1 MSLSKR
7 GRAQVWYISTM
18 VNGRQVRIST
28 RTTNKKLAQ
37 RIHDKV
43 VGQIAEGKWFEGL
56 SGKHKTFKEMMDRY
70 MSEYSI
76 PKKASSERDLSSLSH
91 LLPFFGN
98 RKIPE
103 ITPKLVYEYKNKRR
117 SEEAS
122 PCTINRELALMK
134 HAFNLAI
141 REWEWTTTNPV
152 IRVSM
157 EKEPPSRDRWLT
169 WEEEEALLSVSPQ
182 WLKEIIVFA
191 VETGCRREEILSLA
205 WKDVD
210 IFKKV
215 VTIFA
220 KKTGDRRT
228 IPLTARA
235 FEIFVSKEKA
245 RTKRGSIKR
254 EEFVFPHPGRQKV
267 NFHTLRWAFEKA
279 LEKAEIEGFRFHDLR
294 HTFAS
299 RLAQQ
304 GVDPYTIQKLMGHK
318 TFTTTQRYAHHYS
331 ESLRSGIKALEDYR
345 AERSEKLAQ
354 IQHTWVKTDGT

>member
-1 MSLSKR
+1 MSLNKR
-7 GRAQVWYISTM
+7 GRGQVWYISTM

-28 RTTNKKLAQ
+28 RTTDRKLAQ

-43 VGQIAEGKWFEGL
+43 VGQIAEGKWFEGSL
-56 SGKHKTFKEMMDRY
+56 GKRKTFKELADRY
-70 MSEYSI
+70 LQEHSI

-91 LLPFFGN
+91 LTPFFGT
-98 RKIPE
+98 RLLAVIS
-103 ITPKLVYEYKNKRR
+103 PKLIYEYKNKRR
-117 SEEAS
+117 SEGAS
-122 PCTINRELALMK
+122 PSTINREIALMK
-134 HAFNLAI
+134 HAFNLAL
-141 REWEWTTTNPV
+141 REWEWVRENPV
-152 IRVSM
+152 LRVSM

-169 WEEEEALLSVSPQ
+169 CGEEDSVLSVSPP
-182 WLKEIIVFA
+182 WLKEIVVFA
-191 VETGCRREEILSLA
+191 IESGCRREEILSLT

-235 FEIFVSKEKA
+235 FDILKSKEKA
-245 RTKRGSIKR
+245 RTKRRSIKR
-254 EEFVFPHPGRQKV
+254 EDFVFPHPGRQKV

-279 LEKAEIEGFRFHDLR
+279 LEKAKIEGFRFHDLR

-318 TFTTTQRYAHHYS
+318 TFTTTARYAHHYS
-331 ESLRSGIKALEDYR
+331 ESLRSGIKSLEDYR
-345 AERSEKLAQ
+345 QERSKELAQ
-354 IQHTWVKTDGT
+354 IQHT

>member
-1 MSLSKR
+1 
-7 GRAQVWYISTM
+7 M

-28 RTTNKKLAQ
+28 RTTDRKLAQ
-37 RIHDKV
+37 RIHDRV
-43 VGQIAEGKWFEGL
+43 AGQIAEGRWFEGSL
-56 SGKHKTFKEMMDRY
+56 GKHKTFKDMMVRY
-70 MSEYSI
+70 MAEHSI
-76 PKKASSERDLSSLSH
+76 PKKASSERDSSSLTH
-91 LLPFFGN
+91 LLPLFGSCALS
-98 RKIPE
+98 E
-103 ITPKLVYEYKNKRR
+103 ISPKLIYEYKNRRR
-117 SEEAS
+117 SESAS

-134 HAFNLAI
+134 HAFNLAV
-141 REWEWTTTNPV
+141 REWEWITENPV

-169 WEEEEALLSVSPQ
+169 YEEEEALLSASPQ
-182 WLKEIIVFA
+182 WLKEIITFA
-191 VETGCRREEILSLA
+191 VETGCRREEILSLT

-215 VTIFA
+215 VIIFA

-228 IPLTARA
+228 IPLTAKA
-235 FEIFVSKEKA
+235 FDVLKLKEKA

-254 EEFVFPHPGRQKV
+254 EDFVFPHPGRQRV

-279 LEKAEIEGFRFHDLR
+279 IEKAQIEDFRFHDLR

-345 AERSEKLAQ
+345 LERSKELAQ
-354 IQHTWVKTDGT
+354 I

>member
-1 MSLSKR
+1 
-7 GRAQVWYISTM
+7 M
-18 VNGRQVRIST
+18 VNGKQIRKST
-28 RTTNKKLAQ
+28 RTTDKKLAK

-43 VGQIAEGKWFEGL
+43 MGQIAEGKWFEGSL
-56 SGKHKTFKEMMDRY
+56 GKHNTFKEMMDRY
-70 MSEYSI
+70 MSEHSI
-76 PKKASSERDLSSLSH
+76 PTKASSERDFSSLSH
-91 LLPFFGN
+91 LLPFFGS
-98 RKIPE
+98 RPISE
-103 ITPKLVYEYKNKRR
+103 ISPKLIYEYKNKRR
-117 SEEAS
+117 SDGAS

-134 HAFNLAI
+134 HAFNMAV
-141 REWEWTTTNPV
+141 REWEWITANPV

-169 WEEEEALLSVSPQ
+169 YEEEEALLSKSPQ
-182 WLKEIIVFA
+182 WLKEITIFA
-191 VETGCRREEILSLA
+191 IETGCRREEILSLT

-220 KKTGDRRT
+220 KKTGDRRN
-228 IPLTARA
+228 IPLTTKA
-235 FEIFVSKEKA
+235 FDILKSKEKA

-254 EEFVFPHPGRQKV
+254 EEIVFAHPGRQKV

-345 AERSEKLAQ
+345 LERSKELAQ
-354 IQHTWVKTDGT
+354 IQHT

>member
-1 MSLSKR
+1 MSLGRR
-7 GRAQVWYISTM
+7 GQSQVWYISTM

-56 SGKHKTFKEMMDRY
+56 SGKHKTFKQMMDQY

-91 LLPFFGN
+91 LLPFFGS
-98 RKIPE
+98 RKISE
-103 ITPKLVYEYKNKRR
+103 ITPKLIYEYKNRRR
-117 SEEAS
+117 SEGAS

-134 HAFNLAI
+134 HAFNLAV
-141 REWEWTTTNPV
+141 REWEWVRENPV

-169 WEEEEALLSVSPQ
+169 CGEEDALLPVCSP
-182 WLKEIIVFA
+182 WLREMVIFGI
-191 VETGCRREEILSLA
+191 ESGCRREEILSLT

-210 IFKKV
+210 LFKKV

-235 FEIFVSKEKA
+235 FDILVSKEKA
-245 RTKRGSIKR
+245 RTKRRSIKR
-254 EEFVFPHPGRQKV
+254 EDFVFPHPGRQKV

-279 LEKAEIEGFRFHDLR
+279 LEKAKIEGFRFHDLR

-345 AERSEKLAQ
+345 SERSKDSAQ
-354 IQHTWVKTDGT
+354 IQHT

>member
-1 MSLSKR
+1 
-7 GRAQVWYISTM
+7 M
-18 VNGRQVRIST
+18 VNGKQIRKST
-28 RTTNKKLAQ
+28 STTDKKLAQ

-43 VGQIAEGKWFEGL
+43 MGQIAEGKWFEGSL
-56 SGKHKTFKEMMDRY
+56 GKHKTFKEMMDRY
-70 MSEYSI
+70 MSEHSI
-76 PKKASSERDLSSLSH
+76 PTKASSERDLSSLSH
-91 LLPFFGN
+91 LLPFFGS
-98 RKIPE
+98 RPLSE
-103 ITPKLVYEYKNKRR
+103 ISPKLIYEYKNKRR
-117 SEEAS
+117 SEGPS

-134 HAFNLAI
+134 HAFNMAI
-141 REWEWTTTNPV
+141 REWEWIKENPV
-152 IRVSM
+152 SKVSM

-169 WEEEEALLSVSPQ
+169 FEEEETLLSASAQ
-182 WLKEIIVFA
+182 WLKEVITFA
-191 VETGCRREEILSLA
+191 IETGCRREEILSLA

-228 IPLTARA
+228 IPLTAKA
-235 FEIFVSKEKA
+235 FDVLKSKEKA

-254 EEFVFPHPGRQKV
+254 EDFVFSHPDRQKV

-279 LEKAEIEGFRFHDLR
+279 LKNATIEDFRFHDLR

-318 TFTTTQRYAHHYS
+318 TFTTTQRYAHHCA
-331 ESLRSGIKALEDYR
+331 ESFRSGIKALEDYR
-345 AERSEKLAQ
+345 LERSKEVAQ
-354 IQHTWVKTDGT
+354 N

>member
-1 MSLSKR
+1 MSLGKR
-7 GRAQVWYISTM
+7 GQSQVWYISTM

-28 RTTNKKLAQ
+28 RTTDRKLAQ

-43 VGQIAEGKWFEGL
+43 LGQIVEGKWFEGL
-56 SGKHKTFKEMMDRY
+56 SGRHKTFKEMMDRY

-76 PKKASSERDLSSLSH
+76 PKKASSERDLSSLCH
-91 LLPFFGN
+91 LLPFLGS
-98 RKIPE
+98 RAISE
-103 ITPKLVYEYKNKRR
+103 ISPKLIYEYKNKRR
-117 SEEAS
+117 GEGAS
-122 PCTINRELALMK
+122 PSTINRELSLMK
-134 HAFNLAI
+134 HAFNLAL
-141 REWEWTTTNPV
+141 REWEWVRENPV

-169 WEEEEALLSVSPQ
+169 CGEEEAFLSVAPS
-182 WLKEIIVFA
+182 WLKEIVIFA
-191 VETGCRREEILSLA
+191 IETGCRREEILSLTWQGA
-205 WKDVD
+205 DL
-210 IFKKV
+210 FKKV

-228 IPLTARA
+228 IPLTTRA
-235 FEIFVSKEKA
+235 FDILILKEKA

-254 EEFVFPHPGRQKV
+254 DDFVFPHPGRQKV

-279 LEKAEIEGFRFHDLR
+279 LEKAKIEGFRFHDLR

-331 ESLRSGIKALEDYR
+331 ESLRSGIKALDHYR
-345 AERSEKLAQ
+345 LERSKDSAQ
-354 IQHTWVKTDGT
+354 I